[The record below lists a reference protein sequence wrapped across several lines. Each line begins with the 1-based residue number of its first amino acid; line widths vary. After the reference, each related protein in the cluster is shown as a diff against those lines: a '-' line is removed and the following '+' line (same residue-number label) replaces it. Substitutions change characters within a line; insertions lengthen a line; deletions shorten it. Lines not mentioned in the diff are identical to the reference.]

1 MKRVLFLLT
10 LCLVL
15 AGTASAGPTVQY
27 TGYYGQAVNIAG
39 TWHTGGVYAGIYKLK
54 VNGVPTDSFCVDLQ
68 DNTTTN
74 PVVYAEVSLDAAPDP
89 TLGPMGTAK
98 ATAIKKLWAAY
109 YNPAMG
115 KAQAAALQVA
125 IWDCLVDLDYNIGLG
140 AGNFWITS
148 TDPGAQAML
157 TALASGSLTATAN
170 LGALTHATYQD
181 YTRQIPAPGA
191 ILLGSLGAGLVG
203 WLRKRRTL

>member
-1 MKRVLFLLT
+1 MKQVLFLMA
-10 LCLVL
+10 LCLLL

-27 TGYYGQAVNIAG
+27 TGVYGQAVNIAG

-54 VNGVPTDSFCVDLQ
+54 VNGVSTDSFCVDLQ
-68 DNTTTN
+68 DNTTTS
-74 PVVYAEVSLDAAPDP
+74 PVVYTEVSLDMAPDP
-89 TLGPMGTAK
+89 TLGPMGAPK
-98 ATAIKKLWAAY
+98 ATAIRKLWAAY
-109 YNPAMG
+109 YSPTMG
-115 KAQAAALQVA
+115 KTQAAALQVA
-125 IWDCLVDLDYNIGLG
+125 IWDCLVDLDYSVASGG
-140 AGNFWITS
+140 FRITS

-157 TALASGSLTATAN
+157 NALASGSLVAMAN
-170 LGALTHATYQD
+170 LDALTHTRYQD

>member
-1 MKRVLFLLT
+1 MKRVLFLMA
-10 LCLVL
+10 LCLLL
-15 AGTASAGPTVQY
+15 AGTASAGPIVQY

-54 VNGVPTDSFCVDLQ
+54 VNGVATDSFCIDLQ
-68 DNTTTN
+68 DNSTTAA
-74 PVVYAEVSLDAAPDP
+74 VEYAEVGLDAAPDP
-89 TLGPMGTAK
+89 VLGPMGAAK

-109 YNPAMG
+109 YSPTML
-115 KAQAAALQVA
+115 KSQAAALQVA
-125 IWDCLVDLDYNIGLG
+125 IWDCLVDLDYNVS
-140 AGNFWITS
+140 AGGFRITS
-148 TDPGAQAML
+148 TDPGAQTML
-157 TALASGSLTATAN
+157 TALASGNLTATAN
-170 LGALTHATYQD
+170 LDALTNVTYQD